1 VEFAGEALRTYSVL
15 GVLML
20 TLLLASSPIA
30 ATSRSESSSPL
41 PYQMVLPSGY
51 YQPFQID
58 APATPTTITISMSA
72 NTSLSTAL
80 MTTSQFNNFNN
91 LGASI
96 TSSQFY
102 QNSNALQY
110 STKVN
115 EGVYFLVFY
124 ASGYSANVSYNIQTF
139 PISPYINYPLTSPQ
153 PTGIST
159 FGLNNKSGIVTPYT
173 IESSD
178 VVGVA
183 DIASMQAYNA
193 SAPAIN
199 DTVSGATLQMNSLL
213 VVNELGGS
221 QQVYWVQDTPDFV
234 TSTLQVSW
242 ADNIWNASVSGF
254 LSNSTIT
261 SQDGGYAYSFNNFGS
276 TAYYYSFQSSNSS
289 YSLPLKLALV
299 ESETIVSGV
308 GVQVQMGVQVLGN
321 GSAPSKAVN
330 WFDTATIHDPAV
342 QSASFYVSGNATA
355 PDGLFY
361 ETELVFG
368 GEGNGEATFFNQM
381 SASLG
386 LFYGNSTTAQQTA
399 YPTYYTFGGNT
410 GETADNL
417 QVTYLT
423 DGFASVSA
431 GTPNYVYLGAASGS
445 FSLPRAGTQ
454 VSLPTAT
461 ATATSSQT
469 ASSGSNAPILTYAA
483 LGTLVVVI
491 LVVAVIMVTRRRGG
505 PVPVPEAP
513 SPMPQFGRYCHN
525 CGNPVAPEASFC
537 PNCGAPQSRDEPSP
551 FGQGSNQ

>member
-1 VEFAGEALRTYSVL
+1 
-15 GVLML
+15 MI
-20 TLLLASSPIA
+20 LL
-30 ATSRSESSSPL
+30 
-41 PYQMVLPSGY
+41 SGY

-58 APATPTTITISMSA
+58 APATPTTITISMAA
-72 NTSLSTAL
+72 NTSLTTAL
-80 MTTSQFNNFNN
+80 MTTAQFNNFNN
-91 LGASI
+91 LGTSI
-96 TSSQFY
+96 GLSLFVKNYSS
-102 QNSNALQY
+102 LQY
-110 STKVN
+110 SMKVN
-115 EGVYFLVFY
+115 EGVYYLVFY
-124 ASGYSANVSYNIQTF
+124 SYQYSANVSYNIQTF
-139 PISPYINYPLTSPQ
+139 PISPYINYPLTSPE

-159 FGLNNKSGIVTPYT
+159 FGLNNKSGVVTPYT
-173 IESSD
+173 IESTD
-178 VVGVA
+178 IVGVA
-183 DIASMQAYNA
+183 DIASIQAYNA

-242 ADNIWNASVSGF
+242 ADNIWNASVSGI
-254 LSNSTIT
+254 LGNSTVT
-261 SQDGGYAYSFNNFGS
+261 SQDGGYVYSFPNFGS
-276 TAYYYSFQSSNSS
+276 TGYYYSFQSSNSS

-321 GSAPSKAVN
+321 GSAPSQAVN

-381 SASLG
+381 TASLG
-386 LFYGNSTTAQQTA
+386 LFYGNSTAGQQTA

-417 QVTYLT
+417 QVSYLA

-431 GTPNYVYLGAASGS
+431 GTPNYVYLGAASGT
-445 FSLPRAGTQ
+445 FSLPRAGAQ

-461 ATATSSQT
+461 TTATSSQT
-469 ASSGSNAPILTYAA
+469 TSSGSSTTILTYAA
-483 LGTLVVVI
+483 VGTLVIVVLVVVVI
-491 LVVAVIMVTRRRGG
+491 MATRRRGG
-505 PVPVPEAP
+505 PAPVLETP
-513 SPMPQFGRYCHN
+513 STIPQFGRYCHN

-537 PNCGAPQSRDEPSP
+537 PNCGAPQSHDEPSP
-551 FGQGSNQ
+551 FGPGSSQ